1 MAATIVLDRVQG
13 KTGTFASASA
23 AVPPGVSSATATADM
38 PTAALADPGNTLRI
52 GIEACFDGVTF
63 RPMAWS
69 LPWTGGPG
77 QPAPALTWHFRADAP
92 PQRVRAILEN
102 LTQVASGLT
111 LTFA

>member
-1 MAATIVLDRVQG
+1 
-13 KTGTFASASA
+13 
-23 AVPPGVSSATATADM
+23 
-38 PTAALADPGNTLRI
+38 
-52 GIEACFDGVTF
+52 
-63 RPMAWS
+63 MAWS
-69 LPWTGGPG
+69 PPWTGGPG